1 MADITELADSIDR
14 AIIQSRL
21 NTVAIM
27 MMVDRSARLEHITGV
42 LERLK
47 PGAYLI
53 GTGPPTVG
61 IIPLTVDEV
70 VIGRIAT
77 PGEEPSDVVVDYYVA
92 DTMFLG
98 PHEVSRVHAKIR
110 RRETRD
116 GTEFRIVD
124 ARSTCGTFVNGEA
137 VGKTGQLLAHGDTI
151 SLGPSNVSTY
161 TFVVVQDGWQG

>member
-1 MADITELADSIDR
+1 VTTEVADSIDR

-27 MMVDRSARLEHITGV
+27 MMVDRSARLAHITAV

-53 GTGPPTVG
+53 GTGPSTVG
-61 IIPLTVDEV
+61 IIPLSVDEV

-77 PGEEPSDVVVDYYVA
+77 PGEEPSDVVVDYQVA

-98 PHEVSRVHAKIR
+98 PHEVSRVDAKIR
-110 RRETRD
+110 RRATPD
-116 GTEFRIVD
+116 GLKFRIVD
-124 ARSTCGTFVNGEA
+124 ADTTCGTFVNGVS
-137 VGKTGQLLAHGDTI
+137 VGDKGQVLEHGDTV
-151 SLGPSNVSTY
+151 SLGPSDVSTY
-161 TFVVVQDGWQG
+161 VFVEIEEDGG

>member
-1 MADITELADSIDR
+1 MAVLDRRADLDSKTKVITELADSIDR

-27 MMVDRSARLEHITGV
+27 MMVDRSARLAHITGV

-53 GTGPPTVG
+53 GTGPSTVG
-61 IIPLTVDEV
+61 IIPLSVDEV
-70 VIGRIAT
+70 VIGRAAV
-77 PGEEPSDVVVDYYVA
+77 PGEEPSDVVTDYQVT

-110 RRETRD
+110 RRTN
-116 GTEFRIVD
+116 
-124 ARSTCGTFVNGEA
+124 ARWARVP
-137 VGKTGQLLAHGDTI
+137 DR
-151 SLGPSNVSTY
+151 
-161 TFVVVQDGWQG
+161 